1 MFSFCTDPGT
11 LSDMRWMACY
21 LTTGKHLNFYW
32 AFGTVLLLL
41 AITAPTALAFGFAGA
56 SAARSR
62 FLPLSL
68 FGKTYI
74 AIVRGDRKS
83 TRLNSSHVRSSYAV
97 FCLSK
102 DTCRFA

>member
-1 MFSFCTDPGT
+1 PPATRVTTGPFMFSFCTDPGT

-56 SAARSR
+56 LAARSR

-74 AIVRGDRKS
+74 AIVRGVPDIAFF
-83 TRLNSSHVRSSYAV
+83 LFFVIA
-97 FCLSK
+97 L
-102 DTCRFA
+102 